1 MRKLLWVL
9 AALACAAF
17 SQAATGSISGTVLD
31 PQHQAVPG
39 AKVTVTSTSLTVA
52 RTVMADA
59 SGKYLAA
66 QLPPGGY
73 SLTAVAPGLR
83 MRRPQAVT
91 LGVGG
96 SIQANLAVEL
106 AQSGQEVSVSA
117 SGPTVEGQTVA
128 PAADVDSARVA
139 NVVAGLTVTYLPNRD
154 RDFTEFGAL
163 AAGAQTSRQGLEV
176 DGQRAAATQ
185 VEVDGS
191 DFSDP
196 LEGGVRG
203 GRDGGFF
210 FPQTVVQEFSLD
222 HAGVNADVGGT
233 NGGFLNVAT
242 KEGSNRLHGEQFYI
256 IRPAAWTG
264 RDAFGHSLSDT
275 QNEFGAS
282 IGGALI
288 KDKLFFYVG
297 GEQDFVHVPYYT
309 AFQPQAAGGPAI
321 PASLAALQG
330 QTVGHNDPT
339 ALSLRLDY
347 LLDASNTL
355 NLEGTYNRVQYSDV
369 NPGSTQVWTSAS
381 NGDSL
386 AGQSDWI
393 HADLSSTLGP
403 ATNQLL
409 AQWAGDRRDLMPN
422 VFSPEIVIN
431 GFGTLGGDGLGP
443 HRFVS
448 NQRGISDDLAWSWHG
463 HLFHFGGSFAHD
475 PATEFQQANLEGRYD
490 FNSLADFIA
499 DAPRR
504 YQQTFAAAPGSLQYQ
519 GSVER
524 GGYYI
529 YDRIPLQE
537 NLTLTAGLRWDG
549 QWNPQPVRPNPAIP
563 GTSAISNDLGQWQP
577 RAGLAWNPKHDT
589 VVRIS
594 GGLYDAPTPATYFQR
609 VLTDNGLN
617 AVVADSAY
625 DPQVLALATGN
636 PGLSSVPAGLATPAA
651 LVASIAPGFRNP
663 RSFQAAA
670 SLQQKLNR
678 RVDVTTG
685 YSHNSSWDLER
696 VVDANLSSPTLEP
709 SGMPVFPQ
717 TRPLPAVGQLLRT
730 ESTAHSTY
738 DGWLTSA
745 DFQLPYS
752 LGLAANYT
760 LARTRD
766 DASAQGPF
774 GVVSALNPFNLAA
787 DAADSNQDVRHNF
800 NISGTD
806 RLPLGFKINP
816 IFIVHSGE
824 PYTPIIGFDTQN
836 DGNDLNDRAILN
848 GQVAGR
854 NSFRQPAMYGLDLR
868 FVKDFTLPG
877 RGHHL
882 DLFLD
887 VFNLTNH
894 GNKMFGPE
902 GLSWY
907 GTAASP
913 VFSAGLPLFAA
924 STNGMGGPRQIQFT
938 ARLVG
943 F

>member
-1 MRKLLWVL
+1 VAG
-9 AALACAAF
+9 AA
-17 SQAATGSISGTVLD
+17 IN
-31 PQHQAVPG
+31 
-39 AKVTVTSTSLTVA
+39 
-52 RTVMADA
+52 DA

-163 AAGAQTSRQGLEV
+163 AAGAQTRPRGLEV

-196 LEGGVRG
+196 LEGGPRG
-203 GRDGGFF
+203 GQDGGFF
-210 FPQTVVQEFSLD
+210 FPQTAVQEFSLD
-222 HAGVNADVGGT
+222 HAGVDPDVGGT

-256 IRPAAWTG
+256 FRPRAGTG
-264 RDAFGHSLSDT
+264 RDAFGHPLSDT

-282 IGGALI
+282 IGGALV

-309 AFQPQAAGGPAI
+309 AFQPQAPGGPPV
-321 PASLAALQG
+321 PAQLAAQQG

-347 LLDASNTL
+347 LLGPSNTL
-355 NLEGTYNRVQYSDV
+355 TLEGTYNRVRYSDV
-369 NPGSTQVWTSAS
+369 NPGSTQVWTSES
-381 NGDSL
+381 GGDSL

-393 HADLSSTLGP
+393 HADLSSTLGS
-403 ATNQLL
+403 ASNQLL

-422 VFSPEIVIN
+422 SFGPMLVIN
-431 GFGTLGGDGLGP
+431 GFGTVGGNGLGP

-448 NQRGISDDLAWSWHG
+448 DQRGFRDDLAWSWHG
-463 HLFHFGGSFAHD
+463 HLLHFGGSYAHD
-475 PATEFQQANLEGRYD
+475 PAAEFQQANLEGRYD
-490 FNSLADFIA
+490 FNSLADFVA
-499 DAPRR
+499 NNPRR
-504 YQQTFAAAPGSLQYQ
+504 YQKTFAASPGSLQYQ

-524 GGYYI
+524 AAYYA
-529 YDRIPLQE
+529 YDRVALEE

-549 QWNPQPVRPNPAIP
+549 QWNPQPTRPNPVIP
-563 GTSAISNDLGQWQP
+563 GTSAVSNDLGQWQP
-577 RAGLAWNPKHDT
+577 RAGLAWNPKHTT
-589 VVRIS
+589 VLRLS
-594 GGLYDAPTPATYFQR
+594 AGLFDAPTPATYFQR
-609 VLTDNGLN
+609 VFTDNGLN
-617 AVVADSAY
+617 AVVADSNY
-625 DPQVLALATGN
+625 DPQVLALARLG
-636 PGLSSVPAGLATPAA
+636 PGLTSIPAGLTTPAA
-651 LVASIAPGFRNP
+651 SVNSIAPSFRNP
-663 RSFQAAA
+663 RSFQAAG

-696 VVDANLSSPTLEP
+696 AVDANLSAPALDA
-709 SGMPVFPQ
+709 SGMPVFPS

-730 ESTAHSTY
+730 ESSAHSTY
-738 DGWLTSA
+738 DGWLTTA
-745 DFQLPYS
+745 NFQLPYS

-760 LARTRD
+760 LARRRD

-774 GVVSALNPFNLAA
+774 GVVTALNPFNLAA
-787 DAADSNQDVRHNF
+787 EAADSNQDVRHNL

-806 RLPLGFKINP
+806 RLPLGFKVNP

-854 NSFRQPAMYGLDLR
+854 NSLRQPAMYDLDLR

-907 GTAASP
+907 GTAA
-913 VFSAGLPLFAA
+913 
-924 STNGMGGPRQIQFT
+924 
-938 ARLVG
+938 
-943 F
+943 